1 MTRAGVRP
9 YLPRPPLTSVLAA
22 LLLFGPGP
30 TRAAAQETSGDEQ
43 RALDLFMEA
52 EQAYEEGE
60 VERAVAL
67 LQEARTLR
75 REPVLLYN
83 LARAYETLGRI
94 DEALA
99 AYEQY
104 LVEEPDGSG
113 RGAIETRV
121 TALRR
126 QIAEREALAEAERLA
141 RERPRPPPARPS
153 ALPWVTLGA
162 GALSLGVAVTLGALA
177 WDARE
182 DAENDPAHS
191 TATASL
197 ALAEDLALGAN
208 ILYVIGGALAL
219 GGAIWGVIDLASSD
233 LGEHA
238 EARLRIGPGL
248 ARLDILW

>member
-1 MTRAGVRP
+1 
-9 YLPRPPLTSVLAA
+9 
-22 LLLFGPGP
+22 
-30 TRAAAQETSGDEQ
+30 
-43 RALDLFMEA
+43 MEA

-121 TALRR
+121 SALRR
-126 QIAEREALAEAERLA
+126 QIAEREALAEAA
-141 RERPRPPPARPS
+141 RRNSQRRVIDQAVNICVQGPHSERPRPPPARPS
-153 ALPWVTLGA
+153 ALPWVSLGA